1 MPVLLLC
8 QGDDDAKTMLRRAI
22 EARYG
27 INPPALESLHLT
39 FKGGMSFKLGP
50 VTTRVPLTV
59 QARFRFPTYLRWD
72 FVVKPMKLPVQRGI
86 EAFDGQV
93 YRSTRGSNQTPDE
106 VTSPDVISSV
116 RSRLWAMASILLTPL
131 SDHYIKITHCGD
143 SCLQAENT
151 KLNDTVK
158 LHFSEDGTM
167 DYAEVYCLN
176 PDTEQYQ
183 TMTLRMED
191 GQMPVDG
198 LMLPKKIS
206 AYWDDDF
213 AYEMQPET
221 ARMNPTIDTGLFTLE
236 HELA

>member
-8 QGDDDAKTMLRRAI
+8 QGDENAKNMLRRAI

-39 FKGGMSFKLGP
+39 FKGSISYKIGP
-50 VTTRVPLTV
+50 VSTRVPLTV

-93 YRSTRGSNQTPDE
+93 YRSTRGNNQTPDE
-106 VTSPDVISSV
+106 VVDPAVVASV

-131 SDHYIKITHCGD
+131 SDHYIKITNCGD
-143 SCLQAENT
+143 NCLQAENT
-151 KLNDTVK
+151 KLNDAVK
-158 LHFSEDGTM
+158 LYVNEDGTIN
-167 DYAEVYCLN
+167 YAEIHCLN
-176 PDTEQYQ
+176 PDTEKYQ
-183 TMTLRMED
+183 TMTLRLED
-191 GQMPVDG
+191 GQAPVDN

-213 AYEMQPET
+213 AYEMKPEA
-221 ARMNPTIDTGLFTLE
+221 ARMNPTIDTELFTLE
-236 HELA
+236 QELA